1 MKLKIY
7 PESYS
12 CSKIGLSEF
21 QTMEKT
27 LLWINLIINLGPVS
41 PFRYS
46 IICYTD
52 YRIILLNPVL
62 CVTMV
67 IDNIELARIQPN
79 VLWNIVFLK
88 YEIRCIKNVR

>member
-12 CSKIGLSEF
+12 CKIGTSEYL
-21 QTMEKT
+21 TMEEA
-27 LLWINLIINLGPVS
+27 LLWINLIINLERLS

-52 YRIILLNPVL
+52 YRIILADFVL
-62 CVTMV
+62 CMAMV
-67 IDNIELARIQPN
+67 IDVIELARVQLNCNSYCDRI
-79 VLWNIVFLK
+79 FLSL
-88 YEIRCIKNVR
+88 